1 MDGKPVL
8 VMNIFRILLLL
19 CTVVFSQ
26 TFNNADTLNASAN
39 QPSTIELKTYL
50 KRSSVPLN
58 RSVEFH
64 LELSWIGDMSRYQI
78 IQIPQPVLTNLVMEG
93 SGSANRLEELGGGQ
107 YRSTKSI
114 TYKLTPLAI
123 GMAYIDGLEVKYR
136 DQKTGEVDALYSQ
149 RMSVQITDALPDE
162 SGSSFL
168 AIIYIVLLGV
178 FFVSVLYFLALF
190 FKRRKQA
197 KSAVEPEIPLA
208 ERYLK
213 KLSHEVD
220 PKGANLSEMTVQL
233 SRVFREYLANEYN
246 ITTREASTKEI
257 VSHLKAAGVNEAEL
271 RRVEELFE
279 KLDVV
284 KFAGGEVDPTE
295 FSNMYGIVENFLYE
309 RKKNREA
316 ENAQMKEV

>member
-1 MDGKPVL
+1 MDRKPAL

-26 TFNNADTLNASAN
+26 TPDNSDTLNASAN

-50 KRSSVPLN
+50 KESSVPLN
-58 RSVEFH
+58 RSVEFYV
-64 LELSWIGDMSRYQI
+64 ELSWIGDMSRYQI

-93 SGSANRLEELGGGQ
+93 SGSANRLEELGEGR

-114 TYKLTPLAI
+114 SYKLTPLAI
-123 GMAYIDGLEVKYR
+123 GMAYIDGLEIRYR
-136 DQKTGEVDALYSQ
+136 DQKTGEVNALYSQ
-149 RMSVQITDALPDE
+149 RMSVQITDALPEE
-162 SGSSFL
+162 SGNGFQ
-168 AIIYIVLLGV
+168 AIIYVLLLGV
-178 FFVSVLYFLALF
+178 FFISVLYFLMLF

-197 KSAVEPEIPLA
+197 KSTVEPEIPLA

-220 PKGANLSEMTVQL
+220 PKGTNLSEMTVKL
-233 SRVFREYLANEYN
+233 SRIFREYLANEYN

-257 VSHLKAAGVNEAEL
+257 VNHLKAAGVNEAEL
-271 RRVEELFE
+271 QRVKELFE

-284 KFAGGEVDPTE
+284 KFAGGAVDPAE
-295 FSNMYGIVENFLYE
+295 FSGMYGIVENFLYE
-309 RKKNREA
+309 RKKTWEA
-316 ENAQMKEV
+316 EQAQMKEV